1 MEKTKDRILSAAL
14 ELYVRNGYEKSTM
27 RELAATLGI
36 TAGAL
41 YRHYRSKEDI
51 FQAVL
56 RKMEQFDREYAV
68 KCNLPAENRAENP
81 GEWRGIERAD
91 LVRFTVEMFR
101 HWTEDPFC
109 SAFRRMITR
118 EQHRSPPMNALF
130 QQYFGRGPLEYVTDL
145 FRVCGAPDPEAE
157 GVRFYGAFF
166 LLMNLYDTAEEPRK
180 LAEQLERILS
190 K

>member
-27 RELAATLGI
+27 RELAAVLGI

-118 EQHRSPPMNALF
+118 EQH
-130 QQYFGRGPLEYVTDL
+130 VTDL